1 MTEQGAAT
9 PAPGALAL
17 LRAGSLRAP
26 TGAGRLAR
34 VAWGAATVL
43 GLARELVA
51 NPELRRRYCWV
62 LALQLVVVM
71 AAALCW
77 LAMAG
82 DLPSHALSWR
92 RAVRFALSFY
102 ATLVV
107 SQWVVLAL
115 TRQFHDELSMR
126 LARAVGVEPDE
137 IVERPRLSLEPAWVF
152 EGFRRKVQAALV
164 LTASAAPALLLL
176 GVIVLGPSRWL
187 ARHDDG
193 ALGLVA
199 LAAQWV
205 LAQLPN
211 AALLAISLY
220 WLAVLAV
227 GRSGHAWRDDAPAW
241 SLLRWVEARSARHPA
256 LFGPLRLWARLVARP
271 MGLMNRPAAVV
282 DEVPWEATGLALVQL
297 LTNIPGLRLLLRPL
311 MPVAATLVIDAARRK
326 ASPPP
331 PTGIAP
337 DAV

>member
-1 MTEQGAAT
+1 MTEQGAAI
-9 PAPGALAL
+9 PAPGPLAVV
-17 LRAGSLRAP
+17 RAGSLRLP
-26 TGAGRLAR
+26 DGAGRLAR

-43 GLARELVA
+43 GLARALGS
-51 NPELRRRYCWV
+51 NRELRWRYALV
-62 LALQLVVVM
+62 LALQLVVVLG
-71 AAALCW
+71 AALCW
-77 LAMAG
+77 LAFAG
-82 DLPSHALSWR
+82 DLPRPGLSWR
-92 RAVRFALSFY
+92 RVARFALSLY

-107 SQWVVLAL
+107 TQWVVIAL
-115 TRQFHDELSMR
+115 SRQFHDELGMR

-193 ALGLVA
+193 TLRVVA

-220 WLAVLAV
+220 WLAVLTV
-227 GRSGHAWRDDAPAW
+227 GRSGHAWREDAPVW
-241 SLLRWVEARSARHPA
+241 SVLRWVEAGSARHPA
-256 LFGPLRLWARLVARP
+256 LYGPLRMWARLIARP
-271 MGLMNRPAAVV
+271 LGLMNRPAAIVEV
-282 DEVPWEATGLALVQL
+282 VPWEAMGLALVQL
-297 LTNIPGLRLLLRPL
+297 LTNVPGLRLLLRPL
-311 MPVAATLVIDAARRK
+311 MPVAATLVIEAARRS
-326 ASPPP
+326 ASPPTP
-331 PTGIAP
+331 P
-337 DAV
+337 